1 MRDLKVIENE
11 LVPVYETSAGEKVVY
26 GTELYESLGSK
37 RQYTDWI
44 KGRLVECD
52 AVINEDYQSFSQN
65 NEKPNGGRPKIEYVI
80 KLDTAKEMAMLE
92 RNEKGKKVRRYFIAV
107 EKKYKENKGANTTL
121 TYQYPLPAT
130 TFEGVANLGRLIE
143 RVMRN
148 EGACPHE
155 IAEVLKPIF
164 QQAGIDVQECFVKL
178 PAYEQL
184 VLSGLPY

>member
-1 MRDLKVIENE
+1 MKKLKVIENE

-44 KGRLVECD
+44 KGRLAECD
-52 AVINEDYQSFSQN
+52 AVKNEDYQGFSQN
-65 NEKPNGGRPKIEYVI
+65 NEKPTGGRPKLEYLI

-107 EKKYKENKGANTTL
+107 EKKYKEHVKPTI
-121 TYQYPLPAT
+121 TYQYPLPAA

-143 RVMRN
+143 KVMRN
-148 EGACPHE
+148 EGACPYE
-155 IAEVLKPIF
+155 IAQVLKPIM
-164 QQAGIDVQECFVKL
+164 QQAGIEVDEKFIKI
-178 PAYEQL
+178 PAYEQMTL
-184 VLSGLPY
+184 DIITR